1 MTAAENKEEPS
12 MEEILSSI
20 RKIINEDDGAQPQ
33 NIAAQQPVDDDD
45 DDDDVIDLDDVVA
58 DDGAYADLGADLDS
72 AIGDPDPAPAPVPAP
87 APKPAARPAAPPA
100 PLEID
105 TDAIAARA
113 TQGSLARLQ
122 HAIQTQQAPM
132 SGQDADYQPRGGET
146 VEGLVYQILKPMLR
160 EWIDRNLPGIV
171 EGMVAAE
178 IRKMTGNG

>member
-1 MTAAENKEEPS
+1 MTAADNKEEPS

-33 NIAAQQPVDDDD
+33 NVAAEQPLDDDD
-45 DDDDVIDLDDVVA
+45 DDDIIDLDDVVA
-58 DDGAYADLGADLDS
+58 DDGAYADLDD
-72 AIGDPDPAPAPVPAP
+72 AIAEPAPAPVPT
-87 APKPAARPAAPPA
+87 PKPVARPAAPPA
-100 PLEID
+100 PLALDID

>member
-1 MTAAENKEEPS
+1 
-12 MEEILSSI
+12 
-20 RKIINEDDGAQPQ
+20 
-33 NIAAQQPVDDDD
+33 
-45 DDDDVIDLDDVVA
+45 IDLDDVVG
-58 DDGAYADLGADLDS
+58 DDGAYSDLGLD
-72 AIGDPDPAPAPVPAP
+72 DEPELAPAPIPAAAAP
-87 APKPAARPAAPPA
+87 ASAPRAAAPV
-100 PLEID
+100 PLDID